1 MIKLG
6 QSDRYTYPVKVGIVG
21 DGGLRQEFTFDAIF
35 KRLSREEYAA
45 VMSRAR
51 AGEIDD
57 LDIARDVLLGW
68 GRVVDESD
76 EPLPFSEGNR
86 DALLDVWPVLPAVVE
101 AFVEANS
108 PKGRA
113 KN

>member
-6 QSDRYTYPVKVGIVG
+6 QSDRYSYPVKVAIVG
-21 DGGLRQEFTFDAIF
+21 DGGRRQEFGFDATF

-57 LDIARDVLLGW
+57 LVIARDALIGW
-68 GRVVDESD
+68 WGVVDD
-76 EPLPFSEGNR
+76 AGEPLPFSETTR
-86 DALLDVWPVLPAVVE
+86 DALLNVWPVLPAVIE